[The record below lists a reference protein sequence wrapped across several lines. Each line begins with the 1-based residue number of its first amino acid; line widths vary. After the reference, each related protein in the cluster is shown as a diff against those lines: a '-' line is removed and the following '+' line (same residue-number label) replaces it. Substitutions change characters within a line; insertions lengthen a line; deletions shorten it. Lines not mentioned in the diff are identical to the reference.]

1 MQGNLKNTCLTH
13 HAKAMW
19 WIRVSNRKRS
29 IQLKWNERE
38 NHAQEKCVSR
48 SSVKISC
55 TTTHFPWLLFCG
67 PYKNSMEFRCLS
79 KNYHSQVE
87 TKLGNGKC
95 EIRRI
100 SCACVSCTKMLDNTW
115 DPGVAHVQKICYQ
128 PVVDWTYWSVFVYFN
143 NCDTIQFTN
152 KSISSEDF
160 DGVNKIVLDGFSANM
175 AQLVHMGTYG
185 DINTADT
192 TTTGYY
198 VVNYFSD
205 SIIL

>member
-1 MQGNLKNTCLTH
+1 MNDVTYTSLNISCATTNFP
-13 HAKAMW
+13 
-19 WIRVSNRKRS
+19 SFTF
-29 IQLKWNERE
+29 
-38 NHAQEKCVSR
+38 CVSR
-48 SSVKISC
+48 FK
-55 TTTHFPWLLFCG
+55 
-67 PYKNSMEFRCLS
+67 PYGVRGLRNYFRPILDP
-79 KNYHSQVE
+79 
-87 TKLGNGKC
+87 KLVHGRCSIK
-95 EIRRI
+95 RTPL
-100 SCACVSCTKMLDNTW
+100 ACVKCTKMLDNTW